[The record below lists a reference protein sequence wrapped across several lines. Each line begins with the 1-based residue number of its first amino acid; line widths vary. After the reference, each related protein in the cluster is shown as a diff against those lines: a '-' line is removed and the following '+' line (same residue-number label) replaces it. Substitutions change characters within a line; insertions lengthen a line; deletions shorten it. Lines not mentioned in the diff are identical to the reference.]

1 MRLMLSSVERLAV
14 YSDGL
19 AVLDGKMN
27 TPLEDAHLNKIIQT
41 VGESPTS
48 DDISFFEI
56 QLSAA
61 RT

>member
-1 MRLMLSSVERLAV
+1 
-14 YSDGL
+14 
-19 AVLDGKMN
+19 VLDGKMN
-27 TPLEDAHLNKIIQT
+27 TPLEDAHLNTIIQT

-56 QLSAA
+56 QISAA